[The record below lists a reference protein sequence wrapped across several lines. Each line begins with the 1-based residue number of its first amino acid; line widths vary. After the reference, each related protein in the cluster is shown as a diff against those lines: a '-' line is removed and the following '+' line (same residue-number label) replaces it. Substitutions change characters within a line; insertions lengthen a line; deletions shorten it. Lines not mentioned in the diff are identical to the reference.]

1 MSVDASAQTGTTAMA
16 VDASASRLHS
26 LPSLKEV
33 LSQSV
38 HSVYQRPF
46 IKKKEK
52 YWPLSFFFL
61 SLGSIFKRCFSLYA
75 LYIQYSRNRTMC
87 LDTLIVNQVDVQNN
101 FCTANDQIAHGTW
114 MNIFLYVV

>member
-38 HSVYQRPF
+38 HSVYQRLF
-46 IKKKEK
+46 IKKKK
-52 YWPLSFFFL
+52 
-61 SLGSIFKRCFSLYA
+61 
-75 LYIQYSRNRTMC
+75 
-87 LDTLIVNQVDVQNN
+87 
-101 FCTANDQIAHGTW
+101 
-114 MNIFLYVV
+114 NIGL